1 LGRKGRKQHRIL
13 ASEREQV
20 IALRKAGTSLQ
31 GIHQKTKI
39 SCSTVRWIL
48 AKAGVRVTT
57 QMRAHNNRDNYAR
70 QNARKLGA
78 YGVATWDEVMQLFAS
93 DNGGRHVGKFISTR
107 MHTKFI
113 CAEGHEFSAKP
124 SNIQQGQWCRACVID
139 AKRLRIKDLRRQ
151 ASKRG
156 GTLLSSRAN
165 GADTKHTWR
174 CAHRHEFKQTPTD
187 IKGGHWCSKCARN
200 RPLTVEDL
208 RVLARQKGWELLSQ
222 TSTGCQKDHLWKC
235 PKGHVVKK
243 QPNNLRFSECRLCAA
258 GRHAS
263 KGQLFV
269 LNAAREALP
278 GREVICSELDAITP
292 YELDVFI
299 PSLRKAIEFDG
310 VYFHALPNQRRRDLA
325 KDRLCREREIELL
338 RIPEMVYLRDREEV
352 RRRVQRF
359 LAA

>member
-1 LGRKGRKQHRIL
+1 LGRKGHKQHRIL
-13 ASEREQV
+13 PSEREQV
-20 IALRKAGTSLQ
+20 ITLRKGGAPLQ
-31 GIHQKTKI
+31 GIHEETKI
-39 SCSTVRWIL
+39 SFSTVRWIL
-48 AKAGVRVTT
+48 AKAGVRATT
-57 QMRAHNNRDNYAR
+57 QTRAHNNRDNYAR
-70 QNARKLGA
+70 QNARKLAA
-78 YGVATWDEVMQLFAS
+78 YGVATWDDVMQLFAS
-93 DNGGRHVGKFISTR
+93 DNGGRHVGKFVSSRTN
-107 MHTKFI
+107 TTFI
-113 CAEGHEFSAKP
+113 CPAGHEFTAKP
-124 SNIQQGQWCRACVID
+124 HNIQQGQWCRACVID
-139 AKRLRIKDLRRQ
+139 ARRLSIEDLQ
-151 ASKRG
+151 ELALKRG
-156 GTLLSSRAN
+156 GRLLSTHAN

-174 CAHRHEFKQTPTD
+174 CAQGHEFKQTPTD

-208 RVLARQKGWELLSQ
+208 RALARQKGWELLSQ
-222 TSTGCQKDHLWKC
+222 TSAGCQKDHLWEC

-243 QPNNLRFSECRLCAA
+243 QPNNLRFSECRQCAA

-269 LNAAREALP
+269 LRAAREALP

-310 VYFHALPNQRRRDLA
+310 VYFHALPKQRKRDLA

-338 RIPEMVYLRDREEV
+338 RIPETVYLHDREEV

-359 LAA
+359 LTT